1 MTHPN
6 PLQAFVDD
14 ELAHAGAVLDRVIDT
29 VYQRWRHQSARA
41 TRAEEEATRLLRTMR
56 GNILLRTMQRLREE
70 VEEAMRDALADP
82 DSRRDQ
88 SPLLEMSLLDE
99 ESLSVDI
106 EISRIVEAVKSAAEF
121 ELRELQA
128 YTSAMTGDRN
138 VARDTNP
145 LRPEIVAR
153 SLWSGLAVMP
163 VERRLQLKALRD
175 MAPELAAR
183 LREVYAA
190 ACFRLAER
198 GVVPAMRR
206 TIMPLGAS
214 NKPLAEIDVT
224 YARFDLRQLSQ
235 SIHAA
240 LDSAPGLG
248 GPTGN
253 ATQSFVPGPAV
264 APTPS
269 PPPPLAPPWRFEAAR
284 PAVGDPKVIELV
296 NRLFEAMRADRRLP
310 EEVGLQLLRLQ
321 PLVLNIAVSEPDL
334 LDSHDH
340 VVWRF
345 LTRFAF
351 TYATRV
357 DGDDDQ
363 GVAFAE
369 GLIDQLAT
377 GSGDDSS
384 PFSLALRRLAN
395 FEQQSFERRVKLAQP
410 QIDKLRKFLAAAMP
424 MSTNSAPLDIG
435 TLDTIP
441 VNLMAERDAGVA
453 ESQSAWVDRR
463 STGTWV
469 RALIK
474 GQWRRLQLLWL
485 DEFGETWLLVEIATD
500 RYWALRRRAVKT
512 LADEGLATALAP
524 RSLVRSAASRVIRS
538 LASESPK
545 T

>member
-1 MTHPN
+1 
-6 PLQAFVDD
+6 
-14 ELAHAGAVLDRVIDT
+14 
-29 VYQRWRHQSARA
+29 
-41 TRAEEEATRLLRTMR
+41 
-56 GNILLRTMQRLREE
+56 
-70 VEEAMRDALADP
+70 
-82 DSRRDQ
+82 
-88 SPLLEMSLLDE
+88 
-99 ESLSVDI
+99 
-106 EISRIVEAVKSAAEF
+106 
-121 ELRELQA
+121 
-128 YTSAMTGDRN
+128 
-138 VARDTNP
+138 
-145 LRPEIVAR
+145 
-153 SLWSGLAVMP
+153 
-163 VERRLQLKALRD
+163 
-175 MAPELAAR
+175 
-183 LREVYAA
+183 
-190 ACFRLAER
+190 
-198 GVVPAMRR
+198 
-206 TIMPLGAS
+206 
-214 NKPLAEIDVT
+214 
-224 YARFDLRQLSQ
+224 
-235 SIHAA
+235 
-240 LDSAPGLG
+240 
-248 GPTGN
+248 
-253 ATQSFVPGPAV
+253 
-264 APTPS
+264 
-269 PPPPLAPPWRFEAAR
+269 
-284 PAVGDPKVIELV
+284 VIELV
-296 NRLFEAMRADRRLP
+296 NRLFDAMRADRRLP
-310 EEVGLQLLRLQ
+310 EEVGRQLQRLQ
-321 PLVLNIAVSEPDL
+321 PLVLNIAVGEPDL

-395 FEQQSFERRVKLAQP
+395 FEQQSFDRRVKLAQP

-441 VNLMAERDAGVA
+441 VNLMTEREAGVT

-463 STGTWV
+463 RTGTWV

-512 LADEGLATALAP
+512 LADEALATALAP

-545 T
+545 A

>member
-1 MTHPN
+1 MTRPN

-82 DSRRDQ
+82 NSRRDLP
-88 SPLLEMSLLDE
+88 PLLELSLLDE
-99 ESLSVDI
+99 DSLSVDI

-153 SLWSGLAVMP
+153 SLWTGLAVMP

-198 GVVPAMRR
+198 GVVPANRR
-206 TIMPLGAS
+206 TIMPLGAA
-214 NKPLAEIDVT
+214 NKPLAELDVT

-240 LDSAPGLG
+240 LDSAPSLG
-248 GPTGN
+248 GPTAS
-253 ATQSFVPGPAV
+253 ATQSFVPGPV
-264 APTPS
+264 ASPS
-269 PPPPLAPPWRFEAAR
+269 PSPQPSPTWRFEAAR
-284 PAVGDPKVIELV
+284 QPVGDPKVIELV
-296 NRLFEAMRADRRLP
+296 NRLFDAMRADRRLP
-310 EEVGLQLLRLQ
+310 EEVGHQLQRLQ

-395 FEQQSFERRVKLAQP
+395 FEQQSFERRIKLAQP
-410 QIDKLRKFLAAAMP
+410 QIEKLRKFLASAMP

-441 VNLMAERDAGVA
+441 VNLMAEHEAGVA
-453 ESQSAWVDRR
+453 ESQSAWIDRR
-463 STGTWV
+463 RTGTWV

-485 DEFGETWLLVEIATD
+485 DEFGETWLLVDIATD

>member
-1 MTHPN
+1 
-6 PLQAFVDD
+6 
-14 ELAHAGAVLDRVIDT
+14 
-29 VYQRWRHQSARA
+29 
-41 TRAEEEATRLLRTMR
+41 MR

-70 VEEAMRDALADP
+70 VDEAMRDALADP

-88 SPLLEMSLLDE
+88 PPLLELSLLDE
-99 ESLSVDI
+99 DSLSVDI

-153 SLWSGLAVMP
+153 SLWTGLAVMP

-214 NKPLAEIDVT
+214 NKPLVELDVT

-240 LDSAPGLG
+240 LESAPSLG
-248 GPTGN
+248 GPTAN
-253 ATQSFVPGPAV
+253 ATQSFVPSPATSP
-264 APTPS
+264 APS
-269 PPPPLAPPWRFEAAR
+269 PPWRFEAAS
-284 PAVGDPKVIELV
+284 PPVGDPKVIELV

-310 EEVGLQLLRLQ
+310 EEVGRQLQRLQ
-321 PLVLNIAVSEPDL
+321 ALVLNIAIGEPDL

-395 FEQQSFERRVKLAQP
+395 FEQQSFDRRIKLAQP
-410 QIDKLRKFLAAAMP
+410 QIDKLRKFLAAATP
-424 MSTNSAPLDIG
+424 LSTNSAPLDIG

-441 VNLMAERDAGVA
+441 VNLMAERDAGVT

-463 STGTWV
+463 GPGTWV

-485 DEFGETWLLVEIATD
+485 DEIGETWLLVEIATD

-538 LASESPK
+538 LAS
-545 T
+545 

>member
-1 MTHPN
+1 
-6 PLQAFVDD
+6 
-14 ELAHAGAVLDRVIDT
+14 
-29 VYQRWRHQSARA
+29 
-41 TRAEEEATRLLRTMR
+41 
-56 GNILLRTMQRLREE
+56 MQRLREE

-82 DSRRDQ
+82 NSRRDLP
-88 SPLLEMSLLDE
+88 PLLELSLLDE
-99 ESLSVDI
+99 DSLSVDI

-153 SLWSGLAVMP
+153 SLWTGLAVMP

-198 GVVPAMRR
+198 GVVPANRR
-206 TIMPLGAS
+206 TIMPLGAA
-214 NKPLAEIDVT
+214 NKPLAELDVT

-240 LDSAPGLG
+240 LDSAPSLG
-248 GPTGN
+248 GPTAS
-253 ATQSFVPGPAV
+253 ATQSFVPGPV
-264 APTPS
+264 ASPS
-269 PPPPLAPPWRFEAAR
+269 PSPQPSPTWRFEAAR
-284 PAVGDPKVIELV
+284 QPVGDPKVIELV
-296 NRLFEAMRADRRLP
+296 NRLFDAMRADRRLP
-310 EEVGLQLLRLQ
+310 EEVGHQLQRLQ

-395 FEQQSFERRVKLAQP
+395 FEQQSFERRIKLAQP
-410 QIDKLRKFLAAAMP
+410 QIEKLRKFLASAMP

-441 VNLMAERDAGVA
+441 VNLMAEHEAGVA
-453 ESQSAWVDRR
+453 ESQSAWIDRR
-463 STGTWV
+463 RTGTWV

-485 DEFGETWLLVEIATD
+485 DEFGETWLLVDIATD